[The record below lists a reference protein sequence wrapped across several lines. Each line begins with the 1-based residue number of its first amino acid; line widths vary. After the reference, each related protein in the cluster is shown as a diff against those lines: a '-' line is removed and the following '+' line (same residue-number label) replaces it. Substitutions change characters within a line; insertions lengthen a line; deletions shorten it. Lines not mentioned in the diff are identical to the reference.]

1 MRKLSSLS
9 TACYDGLEK
18 SIMLQLL
25 TGSVFD
31 QDLVLKLLIHPTYI
45 VHKYIE
51 TKNEVWNTKTKSCLW
66 AMVD

>member
-18 SIMLQLL
+18 SLMLQLL

-31 QDLVLKLLIHPTYI
+31 KDLVLKLLIHPTYVI
-45 VHKYIE
+45 VVHRYIKFQE
-51 TKNEVWNTKTKSCLW
+51 
-66 AMVD
+66 